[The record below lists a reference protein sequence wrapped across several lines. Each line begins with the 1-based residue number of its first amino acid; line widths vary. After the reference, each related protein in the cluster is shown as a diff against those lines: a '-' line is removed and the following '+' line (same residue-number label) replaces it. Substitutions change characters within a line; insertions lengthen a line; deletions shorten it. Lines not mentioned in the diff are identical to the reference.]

1 MTEIQGGAW
10 AGFQAQLASKQDLCA
25 HSSSATSWKPEQ
37 KGPDHCVAAIN
48 DPTWSQS
55 SQALPMA
62 GSRLIMRRTEA
73 KMQGIEG
80 KSASDLD
87 KAVEKLEAGTAA
99 QSVSSWQAR

>member
-1 MTEIQGGAW
+1 
-10 AGFQAQLASKQDLCA
+10 
-25 HSSSATSWKPEQ
+25 
-37 KGPDHCVAAIN
+37 
-48 DPTWSQS
+48 
-55 SQALPMA
+55 
-62 GSRLIMRRTEA
+62 MRRTEA